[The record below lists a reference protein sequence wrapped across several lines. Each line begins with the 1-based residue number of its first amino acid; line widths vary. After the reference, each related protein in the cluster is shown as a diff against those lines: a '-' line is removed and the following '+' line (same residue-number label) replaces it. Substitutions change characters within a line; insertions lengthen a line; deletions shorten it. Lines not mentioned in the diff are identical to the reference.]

1 MTTAEAKKL
10 LNKGVIL
17 YYKGSTRMVT
27 GMVVEVAPRNIR
39 LDMGGIS
46 DWIYLPDIRRYQVI
60 SQPA

>member
-10 LNKGVIL
+10 MNKGVIL
-17 YYKGSTRMVT
+17 YYKGSTRMVMGT
-27 GMVVEVAPRNIR
+27 VLEVMPRNIR